1 MTKMSHIIPGKMSP
15 SLCTYLLLEEGTIWA
30 EKGVFNVTT
39 MAVAGTDVEHLH
51 KEQSK
56 CEKSH
61 VTVSFDRQEWA
72 G

>member
-1 MTKMSHIIPGKMSP
+1 MSHIIPDKMP
-15 SLCTYLLLEEGTIWA
+15 LFHCTYLLLEESTIGA
-30 EKGVFNVTT
+30 EEGVFDVTT